1 MPYEGIG
8 ELIGN
13 TPLVRLNHLGLPEGV
28 RLYAKLEYYNPGG
41 SVKDRVALA
50 MLEAAEE
57 NGQLV
62 PGGTIVEAT
71 AGNMGL
77 GIATAAINRGYR
89 IIFVVPNKFSV
100 EKQALMRA
108 LGAEIINTTRE
119 GGMLGACRK
128 AEELIATIPDSFSFK
143 QFENSVNPLAHYQ
156 TTGPE
161 IYEALGGKI
170 DYFVAGAGSGGTY
183 SGIVRYLKE
192 RDPNIKGVLA
202 DPLGSTIGGGE
213 HADYDIEG
221 IGNDFVPVTMDLSLV
236 DDVIK
241 VSDIA
246 AVETVRLLAAQE
258 GMIVGSSSGAA
269 TWAALRLAKELSLL
283 NTGDKNIVVV
293 LPDRGDRYFSKGLF
307 D

>member
-1 MPYEGIG
+1 MPYESIE
-8 ELIGN
+8 ELIGD

-50 MLEAAEE
+50 MLKDAEE
-57 NGQLV
+57 SGRLV
-62 PGGTIVEAT
+62 PGGTIIEAT

-89 IIFVVPNKFSV
+89 IIFVVPTKFSV

-108 LGAEIINTTRE
+108 LGAEIINTPRD

-128 AEELIATIPDSFSFK
+128 AAELVEMIPDAFSFK
-143 QFENSVNPLAHYQ
+143 QFENLVNPQAHYE

-170 DYFVAGAGSGGTY
+170 DYLVAGAGSGGTY
-183 SGIVRYLKE
+183 TGIVRYLKE
-192 RDPNIKGVLA
+192 RNPEIKGVLA

-221 IGNDFVPVTMDLSLV
+221 IGNDFIPETMDISLV

-241 VSDIA
+241 VTDAEAI
-246 AVETVRLLAAQE
+246 ETVRLLAAQE
-258 GMIVGSSSGAA
+258 GIIVGTSSGAA

-283 NTGDKNIVVV
+283 NTGETNIVVV

-307 D
+307 E